1 MSQTFSVQFA
11 KDTRLATLRGHVV
24 LFKAFEPRQVPEAIY
39 RQAIA
44 EGGFDGK
51 LELKQPEAQAPQEPE
66 KQEVQA
72 DHTSEEGIGD
82 VEGTGTDSG
91 VLRVAQICR
100 EIIEEADM
108 DKLTSGNKPKLAD
121 LSQAAGFTVSAE
133 LRDEAMKMVE
143 DGIV

>member
-1 MSQTFSVQFA
+1 MSQQFSVQFA
-11 KDTRLATLRGHVV
+11 TDKRLATLYGHVV
-24 LFKAFEPRQVPEAIY
+24 LFKAFEPREVTEAIY

-44 EGGFDGK
+44 EGGFDGN
-51 LELKQPEAQAPQEPE
+51 LELKQPKAEVNQNPNEQVAP
-66 KQEVQA
+66 A

-100 EIIEEADM
+100 EIIDEADM

>member
-1 MSQTFSVQFA
+1 MSQTFSVQFP
-11 KDTRLATLRGHVV
+11 KDTRLATLHGHIVR
-24 LFKAFEPRQVPEAIY
+24 FKAFEPRVVNEAIY

-44 EGGFDGK
+44 EGGFDGSI
-51 LELKQPEAQAPQEPE
+51 ELKKPEAQVARPPSEPTAP
-66 KQEVQA
+66 A

-100 EIIEEADM
+100 EMIDEADV